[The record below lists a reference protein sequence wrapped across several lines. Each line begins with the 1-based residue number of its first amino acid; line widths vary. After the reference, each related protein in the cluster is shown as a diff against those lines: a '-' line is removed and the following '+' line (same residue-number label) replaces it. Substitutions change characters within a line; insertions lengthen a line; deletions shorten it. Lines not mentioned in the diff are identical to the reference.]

1 MGIYKLANA
10 RDHQPIFI
18 QIDSFKKIRTKNG
31 QNMAFI
37 TLNDGINNLDGVV
50 FPETF
55 KKYETELNK
64 DQMLIISGKFE
75 KRNNKQQLIIN
86 KVESIERFEQSK
98 LHHAQKIVIR
108 NLDDELG
115 IDQILTKDT
124 NESNIPV
131 QYFDESQ
138 NVIKTIGFIPRE
150 NNIIEKLIQ
159 HFSPWDIR
167 II

>member
-1 MGIYKLANA
+1 
-10 RDHQPIFI
+10 
-18 QIDSFKKIRTKNG
+18 
-31 QNMAFI
+31 
-37 TLNDGINNLDGVV
+37 
-50 FPETF
+50 
-55 KKYETELNK
+55 
-64 DQMLIISGKFE
+64 
-75 KRNNKQQLIIN
+75 QLIIN

-98 LHHAQKIVIR
+98 LQHAQKIVIR
-108 NLDDELG
+108 NLNDRLKIDE
-115 IDQILTKDT
+115 ILVKDT